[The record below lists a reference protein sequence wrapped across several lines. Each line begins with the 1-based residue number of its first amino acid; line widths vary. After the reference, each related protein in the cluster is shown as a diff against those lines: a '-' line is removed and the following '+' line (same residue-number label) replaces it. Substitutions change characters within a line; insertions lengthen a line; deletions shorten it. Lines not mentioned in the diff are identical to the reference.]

1 MPCWSRVL
9 QEIQE
14 LNSELSKK
22 RQEDPDSP
30 EGRKMAHL
38 EILKKYLCELERKTG
53 RFTIFYASA
62 WLHKHDVPS
71 FVSSVHLIDMEG
83 FLECVYHAEGN
94 KNLDLI
100 LHSPGGSPE
109 AAEQIITYLRGKFDS
124 IRVIVPMQ
132 AMSAATMMALAADEI
147 LLTRHSTLGPT
158 DPQFFIYTN
167 TGVPTVVS
175 AHALREEFEKAK
187 ADTKNMAAWA
197 PILSQYP
204 PGIFAKCEHALDLTK
219 ELAVQWLANY
229 MLKSKHKRQERGQEI
244 ASFFAAPHHHS
255 HGRPLMFEDLRKW
268 RRKGLKVRLIED
280 DQAEQE
286 LVMSAWHAMSHMLGG
301 TPVSK
306 AIMCSRGEGYLRY
319 HNPVPQAT

>member
-1 MPCWSRVL
+1 MPCWSRIL
-9 QEIQE
+9 REIQE
-14 LNSELSKK
+14 LDKKIARK
-22 RQEDPDSP
+22 RQEDPTSP
-30 EGRKMAHL
+30 EGQKMPHL
-38 EILKKYLCELERKTG
+38 EVLKKYLLGLENKTG

-62 WLHKHDVPS
+62 WLHKPDVPS

-94 KNLDLI
+94 KALDLI

-158 DPQFFIYTN
+158 DPQFFIHTN
-167 TGVPTVVS
+167 TGVPIVVS

-187 ADTKNMAAWA
+187 ADAKNMAAWA

-229 MLKSKHKRQERGQEI
+229 MLRPKRNRKKRSEEI
-244 ASFFAAPHHHS
+244 ASFFAAPEHHS

-268 RRKGLKVRLIED
+268 ESKGLKVGLVED
-280 DQAEQE
+280 DQDVQE

-319 HNPVPQAT
+319 YNPVPQSG